1 MSVVDVSG
9 SSSAILGAADAG
21 DAGTTDDSNMTPA
34 PAPVPPAPLPPVAAS
49 ACSDMDAACVTGGI
63 FSIGRTPAA
72 VDAGLISASVGLT
85 DDGFELGGTSCD
97 PTGMACVTGGISP

>member
-1 MSVVDVSG
+1 MSGVDASG
-9 SSSAILGAADAG
+9 SSSTISGAADGG
-21 DAGTTDDSNMTPA
+21 DASMVDDSPA

-49 ACSDMDAACVTGGI
+49 ACSDMDAACVVGGI

-72 VDAGLISASVGLT
+72 LDAGLDSASAAVT